1 MQCSEIGFTKTAE
14 QAFAVGNIADMHFT
28 FISQWNSNNVTSIQL
43 FVNDTTAHRIT
54 IQSNQ
59 KIEQGCPVTYTYIF
73 LRSEGEKISSEK

>member
-54 IQSNQ
+54 IQSNR
-59 KIEQGCPVTYTYIF
+59 VARSRTRIF
-73 LRSEGEKISSEK
+73 FFRSEGEKISSEK